1 MKVFPNFGILEIFS
15 GFRYGS
21 GFIDL
26 PPSLPTHTATPHL
39 RFVDLPTPISIP
51 LIHGLVFAAFGSRRA
66 LRSAS
71 NRIRYRPSSM
81 CELFHVLP
89 NEIAIKGL
97 LYFAGLS
104 DGSDV
109 LEERLG
115 FSDECCNGYGILGR
129 AGCGCGCF

>member
-1 MKVFPNFGILEIFS
+1 MKKHDFRNFFGIW
-15 GFRYGS
+15 YGS

-26 PPSLPTHTATPHL
+26 PPSLSAHTATPHL

-51 LIHGLVFAAFGSRRA
+51 LILGLVFATFESRRA

-89 NEIAIKGL
+89 NKITIRGL

-115 FSDECCNGYGILGR
+115 SSDECCNEYGVLGR
-129 AGCGCGCF
+129 AGCRCGCFAFED